1 MTGVDRA
8 YDRAYDRGGQGLWA
22 CDRGGQGLRIG
33 SVQGV
38 DRILCRPV
46 RALHRPCA
54 DRACA
59 GGP

>member
-8 YDRAYDRGGQGLWA
+8 YDRGGQGT

-38 DRILCRPV
+38 DRTLCRPV
-46 RALHRPCA
+46 RT
-54 DRACA
+54 
-59 GGP
+59 GPVQGVGR